1 MSNISKPPEA
11 IGKQWFLVRCK
22 SKQEAR
28 ASLNFF
34 NQSIECYFPT
44 VEVVK
49 IIRGKKQTKHEALF
63 PGYLFVYLDIL
74 SGLAS
79 KVNYTT
85 GVYGFVKFAG
95 KPQRVPDELIAE
107 LKTLENQTIDT
118 SLQVG
123 DKVTINNYQY
133 KNIGAIFLEAE
144 SEKRSIL
151 LIELLNKQVK
161 LSVDNSEIAPVLSER

>member
-1 MSNISKPPEA
+1 MLDTFNSNGD
-11 IGKQWFLVRCK
+11 GKQWFLVRCK

-28 ASLNFF
+28 ASLNFY

-44 VEVVK
+44 VEVIKVA
-49 IIRGKKQTKHEALF
+49 RGRKQIKMEALF
-63 PGYLFVYLDIL
+63 PGYLFVHLDIL

-95 KPQRVPDELIAE
+95 KPQVVPDDLVTEFKQLD
-107 LKTLENQTIDT
+107 NQTIDT
-118 SLQVG
+118 ILQAG
-123 DKVTINNYQY
+123 DEVTINDGQY
-133 KNIGAIFLEAE
+133 KNVKAIFLEVE

-151 LIELLNKQVK
+151 LIELLNKRVK
-161 LSVDNSEIAPVLSER
+161 LSVENSDISPVNR